1 MSTKKVIASYVVEL
15 TENENGCRWIT
26 ATQLGQSEVF
36 FALRATG
43 TYSDIFATIRA
54 LSNELL
60 TTSETHRQW
69 QS

>member
-26 ATQLGQSEVF
+26 ATQQGQSEVF

-43 TYSDIFATIRA
+43 TYSDIFATIQA
-54 LSNELL
+54 LSNELRS
-60 TTSETHRQW
+60 TSASRRPLKF
-69 QS
+69 

>member
-1 MSTKKVIASYVVEL
+1 MNTKRVIASYVVEL
-15 TENENGCRWIT
+15 TESENGCRWIT
-26 ATQLGQSEVF
+26 ATQQGQSEVF

-43 TYSDIFATIRA
+43 TYSDIFGTIRA

-60 TTSETHRQW
+60 TTSESHRLW